1 MKRVITWFDAKIGLN
16 CWLLFS
22 LFYGEWWPKYSFLS
36 LFYGDPNLAFLY
48 RVMYNDLILGFLFT
62 QKENA
67 FHVSTSFH
75 EKLVSQ
81 QIFLNKFT
89 KQDPRRISRKIFS
102 NRIIYDEVNRKLD
115 EEALLIITGWQKIC
129 KWSKKINEAGIIN
142 WNGIFTDFYRTYF
155 IHLQY
160 SHPEVKNQ

>member
-1 MKRVITWFDAKIGLN
+1 
-16 CWLLFS
+16 
-22 LFYGEWWPKYSFLS
+22 
-36 LFYGDPNLAFLY
+36 
-48 RVMYNDLILGFLFT
+48 MYNDLILGFLFT
-62 QKENA
+62 KKENA

-81 QIFLNKFT
+81 QVFLNKFT

-129 KWSKKINEAGIIN
+129 K
-142 WNGIFTDFYRTYF
+142 
-155 IHLQY
+155 
-160 SHPEVKNQ
+160 